1 MQRDYDK
8 EPLIIK
14 DINTIFDFL
23 PAFVCM
29 IISYI
34 AYFLTDNPS
43 TSLHRNVFMPS
54 LALPYIR
61 PFVKCKREIII
72 TKNTINYLNNG
83 EVLESYISLLRYT
96 KAFR

>member
-1 MQRDYDK
+1 
-8 EPLIIK
+8 
-14 DINTIFDFL
+14 
-23 PAFVCM
+23 M

-34 AYFLTDNPS
+34 AYFLTDNHS
-43 TSLHRNVFMPS
+43 TSLHRNVFMPF

>member
-8 EPLIIK
+8 EPVIIK

-43 TSLHRNVFMPS
+43 TLFHRNVFMP
-54 LALPYIR
+54 LPYIR
-61 PFVKCKREIII
+61 TFVKCKREIII

-96 KAFR
+96 KVFR